1 MKINNQPEFRA
12 ASSGVKEPT
21 RNNDPL
27 IGTCDLIER
36 AYRKWLK
43 RRGLTDVDTKRFSFR
58 GKSDD

>member
-12 ASSGVKEPT
+12 GSSGVKEPI
-21 RNNDPL
+21 RSRDQL
-27 IGTCDLIER
+27 AGTCDLIER

-43 RRGLTDVDTKRFSFR
+43 RRGLTDVDMKRFSFG

>member
-12 ASSGVKEPT
+12 GSSGVKEPDW
-21 RNNDPL
+21 NHDPL
-27 IGTCDLIER
+27 IGTHDIIDR

-43 RRGLTDVDTKRFSFR
+43 RRGLTDVDMNRFSFG